1 VLGEGVTVGADVVLD
16 HGIRVFPHVEVPD
29 GGIRF

>member
-1 VLGEGVTVGADVVLD
+1 VLGEGVTIGADCMLD
-16 HGIRVFPHVEVPD
+16 HGIRVFPQVTVPD